1 MATKK
6 KPTKK
11 IKKSP
16 VKVKR
21 VDESN
26 DDPIVFDTATDS
38 VVSSVSPMVD
48 PSGVVVMKPEQDY
61 DKIVDPSL
69 VVTIKPPKDDSE

>member
-6 KPTKK
+6 KPAKK
-11 IKKSP
+11 AIKKTP

-21 VDESN
+21 ADESN
-26 DDPIVFDTATDS
+26 DDPVVFDKTGS
-38 VVSSVSPMVD
+38 NVSSVLPVID

-61 DKIVDPSL
+61 DSVVDPSL
-69 VVTIKPPKDDSE
+69 VVTIKPPVDN